1 MEEFKGYSKLA
12 YILCALF
19 LGGFG
24 VHSFIAKKPIQGIL
38 FIITTILGILTTFI
52 FIGGIILFIEG
63 IVIIFQIILAASK
76 QTDQYG
82 NIK

>member
-1 MEEFKGYSKLA
+1 MGNKGYSKLA

-38 FIITTILGILTTFI
+38 FILTTIIGWLTVALI
-52 FIGGIILFIEG
+52 IGGVILFIEG
-63 IVIIFQIILAASK
+63 IVIIIQIIMAASK
-76 QTDQYG
+76 PSDQYG
-82 NIK
+82 YIK

>member
-1 MEEFKGYSKLA
+1 MGNKGYSKLA

-38 FIITTILGILTTFI
+38 FILTTIIGWLTVALI
-52 FIGGIILFIEG
+52 IGGVILFIEG
-63 IVIIFQIILAASK
+63 IVIIIQIIMASSK
-76 QTDQYG
+76 PSDQYG
-82 NIK
+82 YIK